1 MLEESG
7 HAREQPKSTAEAD
20 VPSHNQ
26 PNDESSDADVD
37 ESLPQEKGTGAKRSE
52 FATPHGQLRRPVR
65 PALSPT
71 HKALEQAIKK
81 RLSEQVKRS
90 LDLLQHAEGRQ
101 NLKAAMRSD
110 ASTVHE
116 VNAADTD
123 SAASDAAEKPG
134 DLQEKVK
141 YMLQHAP
148 PVVRHD
154 MSDDSTESPVPAA
167 SPPPKA
173 ARRPPQKQ
181 RSDTADRLEE
191 RKRPTPGALRI
202 DGSCGE
208 PGLPSEFF
216 VLPHERENGTLRSF
230 GIFGTSMPD
239 RSAPPALPNTDAH
252 VHGQH
257 TFTKAHARARALGR
271 ASKRIP
277 SWLGSAQPPKAADA
291 TGLKHRS
298 YTSADPPRECGR
310 HRSTDNTPYTTCHSC
325 HLCRS

>member
-1 MLEESG
+1 
-7 HAREQPKSTAEAD
+7 
-20 VPSHNQ
+20 
-26 PNDESSDADVD
+26 
-37 ESLPQEKGTGAKRSE
+37 
-52 FATPHGQLRRPVR
+52 VR

-252 VHGQH
+252 VHEQH

-291 TGLKHRS
+291 TGLEHRS

-310 HRSTDNTPYTTCHSC
+310 HRSADNTPYTTCHSC
-325 HLCRS
+325 HSCHS